1 MLGVAGAGIV
11 VIDLPWGLRRD
22 IRGRPREHLR
32 SDRRPASVGFAG
44 SVRAQPLLVAIIS
57 GLMPSL
63 SFTDQQLQAIGT
75 TGRSVIVSAAAG
87 SGKTAVLAERC
98 AYLVCDAPPDVR
110 CDVNELLVL
119 TFTDAAAAEMRA
131 RIVETIRGRLRQRPH
146 DDRLKEQMALVDA
159 AQISTIH
166 SFCLWLVR
174 RWFSH
179 VDVDPAASVLDAEET
194 TLLKNEVL
202 DTLLSDLYATGNLPD
217 EPLGRVEADATRVSP
232 VNRAAGFSPRGYPSN
247 LDYAAFRNCDSPAKL
262 RKALGPAFIQL
273 VDDYGLGDD
282 RNITRFILRLFD
294 FLTSLPAPEA
304 WLREACE
311 SLSDYP
317 ERVVLATVSA
327 LKIELD
333 RQVEHCEQTASAIE
347 AGHPGGHFYASQIRS
362 YSEQLRTWAGALGET
377 RSGARTTDS
386 GTKAG
391 TKTGPEVRGALARF
405 ETVRQQIADFEFSK
419 ARGPRLPKDA
429 EPVLRAARD
438 AASAQLSDVIKKRL
452 FGERLKRR
460 FGLFSVEESVECL
473 KRTAPYVAAVAGL
486 TLAFRD
492 AYQQKKRGL
501 GVLDFADLERLA
513 FELLHSEDDPPRP
526 SDIVRVLHRRF
537 AHVLVDEFQ
546 DINPIQQAIIELVSR
561 ESDPDRPDNL
571 FVVGDVKQSIYR
583 FRLAEPSIFTERLT
597 RFREKACNGV
607 AVSLQSN
614 FRSRS
619 EILEAINAVFRQL
632 MREGCS
638 DIVYDA
644 EAELRPGRDVGRGSP
659 HQPVELHLLERSW
672 RQDIGEDEEPE
683 RGVADLTDPARW
695 TPIEREAFLIGSR
708 IRAFMEAGGLRLD
721 GEPLRYRDIAVLLRA
736 TKINAERMAAML
748 TSMGIPAYADV
759 GGSLFGA
766 REIRDLVAA
775 LELLDNFQQDIPLAA
790 VLRSGIVGRALSE
803 DDLIEIR
810 CLNRD
815 IPFHAAVRQYV
826 KRGVNLDLRERLS
839 AVLERISRYRTEV
852 RRRPLSDVLWSLY
865 ERQGFLAY
873 VGGLPGGAQRR
884 ANLLKLHELARR
896 FGSFRQQGLH
906 RFLRFIRSLEEE
918 KQSVA
923 SAPAVSEADD
933 VVQIMSIHQAKGLE
947 FPVVFVAGLGTK
959 FNLGDR
965 SGRMI
970 FERSAKI
977 GLRVVDTEQ
986 MTEYPSAAHWQA
998 AGEIEQTTRHEELR
1012 ILYVAMTRARDKLV
1026 LVGSSRGIQPR
1037 DDRDDKPSDRPV
1049 LPLEPKPA
1057 GLCSLSVATA
1067 MTPLDWL
1074 IPVLAATPCG
1084 VVCRGGDGASSGR
1097 SLFDVQVHD
1106 VEEMA
1111 NWRPTDRVDD
1121 RDRLTRRSLAR
1132 CGPLPSDE
1140 PLAPG
1145 DPTVEEVLSRIEY
1158 AYPES
1163 ASTSVPASVAASEF
1177 KGAYD
1182 FTHNPEQRRGGTGE
1196 DSFRVQ
1202 RRERAG
1208 SAPDEA
1214 ARRGVLTHRILQH
1227 LDFTKAVDA
1236 ATVASELQRMAGE
1249 GLLCTEDLAVVDR
1262 ASIEWFV
1269 STPLGAAI
1277 REAGDGY
1284 RREFPYIAAERL
1296 AYFDRSVGLPPD
1308 DHVLVRGIVDGILPV
1323 AGGID
1328 IVDFKTDALAPEE
1341 VAARAERYRP
1351 QANLYARAM
1360 SRLWRQPVRACRLV
1374 FLTARRCHVWR
1385 DGAWEENDRTA
1396 VKQS

>member
-1 MLGVAGAGIV
+1 MQVSRFRGVA
-11 VIDLPWGLRRD
+11 
-22 IRGRPREHLR
+22 
-32 SDRRPASVGFAG
+32 
-44 SVRAQPLLVAIIS
+44 RARLLLMAIMWD
-57 GLMPSL
+57 LMPSL
-63 SFTDQQLQAIGT
+63 SFTDQQLQAIRT

-131 RIVETIRGRLRQRPH
+131 RIVETVRGRLRQCPH
-146 DDRLKEQMALVDA
+146 DNRLKEQMTLVDA

-179 VDVDPAASVLDAEET
+179 LDVDPAASVLDAEEA

-202 DTLLSDLYATGNLPD
+202 NTLLSDLYATGRLPD

-232 VNRAAGFSPRGYPSN
+232 VNRAAGFSPRGDPSS
-247 LDYAAFRNCDSPAKL
+247 LDYAAFRDFDSPEKL
-262 RKALGPAFIQL
+262 REALGPAFIQL
-273 VDDYGLGDD
+273 VDDYGLGED
-282 RNITRFILRLFD
+282 RNITRLIVRLFD
-294 FLTSLPAPEA
+294 FLTSLPDPEA
-304 WLREACE
+304 WLREACD

-317 ERVVLATVSA
+317 EGVMLATAGA
-327 LKIELD
+327 LKTELD
-333 RQVEHCEQTASAIE
+333 RQLEHCEQTASAVE
-347 AGHPGGHFYASQIRS
+347 AGHPGGHFYASQIRN
-362 YSEQLRTWAGALGET
+362 YSEQLRTWAGTLGGNC
-377 RSGARTTDS
+377 SGARTTDS
-386 GTKAG
+386 GAKVGMETP
-391 TKTGPEVRGALARF
+391 PEIREALARF
-405 ETVRQQIADFEFSK
+405 ENVRRQIADFTFSK

-429 EPVLRAARD
+429 EPASRAARD
-438 AASAQLSDVIKKRL
+438 AASAQLSEVIKKRL

-460 FGLFSVEESVECL
+460 FGLFSIEESVECL

-486 TLAFRD
+486 TLAFRS

-501 GVLDFADLERLA
+501 GILDFADLERLA
-513 FELLHSEDDPPRP
+513 FELLHGEDGPQRP
-526 SDIVRVLHRRF
+526 SDVVRVLHRRF

-597 RFREKACNGV
+597 RFREKTCNGV

-619 EILEAINAVFRQL
+619 EILQAVNAVFRQL

-644 EAELRPGRDVGRGSP
+644 EAELRPGRDLARGSP
-659 HQPVELHLLERSW
+659 HHPVELHLLERSW
-672 RQDIGEDEEPE
+672 RQDVGDDQEPE
-683 RGVADLTDPARW
+683 RGVVDFTDPARW

-708 IRAFMEAGGLRLD
+708 IRAFMESGGLRLD

-736 TKINAERMAAML
+736 TKINAEHMAAML
-748 TSMGIPAYADV
+748 SSMGIPAYAEV

-790 VLRSGIVGRALSE
+790 VLRSGIMGPALSE

-826 KRGVNLDLRERLS
+826 KRGVHLDLREKLS
-839 AVLERISRYRTEV
+839 ALLERVSRYRSEV
-852 RRRPLSDVLWSLY
+852 RRRPLADVLWDLY

-873 VGGLPGGAQRR
+873 VGGLPGGTQRR

-918 KQSVA
+918 KQTVA
-923 SAPAVSEADD
+923 SAPAVSDADD
-933 VVQIMSIHQAKGLE
+933 VVRIMSIHQAKGLE
-947 FPVVFVAGLGTK
+947 FPVVFVAGLGTR

-977 GLRVVDTEQ
+977 GLSVVDTEQ
-986 MTEYPSAAHWQA
+986 MIEYPSAAHWQA
-998 AGEIEQTTRHEELR
+998 ASEIEQTTRHEELR

-1026 LVGSSRGIQPR
+1026 LVGSSRGIRPR
-1037 DDRDDKPSDRPV
+1037 DDGDEELSERAV
-1049 LPLEPKPA
+1049 LAFEPRPA
-1057 GLCSLSVATA
+1057 GLSSLSVATA

-1074 IPVLAATPCG
+1074 IPVLAAEPG
-1084 VVCRGGDGASSGR
+1084 GLVRRGAVRASSDR
-1097 SLFDVQVHD
+1097 SLFDVQVHGA
-1106 VEEMA
+1106 EEMA
-1111 NWRPTDRVDD
+1111 KWRPADGVDD
-1121 RDRLTRRSLAR
+1121 GDELARRSLAR
-1132 CGPLPSDE
+1132 WGPLPSDE
-1140 PLAPG
+1140 PLAP
-1145 DPTVEEVLSRIEY
+1145 DDSTVEEVLSRIEY
-1158 AYPES
+1158 SYPELS
-1163 ASTSVPASVAASEF
+1163 STSLPASIAASDF

-1182 FTHNPEQRRGGTGE
+1182 FTHNPEQRRRATGE
-1196 DSFRVQ
+1196 DNFHVQ
-1202 RRERAG
+1202 RRVRAG
-1208 SAPDEA
+1208 LAPDVA
-1214 ARRGVLTHRILQH
+1214 ARRGVLTHRVLQH
-1227 LDFTKAVDA
+1227 LDFTKAIDT
-1236 ATVASELQRMAGE
+1236 ATVASELQRMAAE
-1249 GLLCTEDLAVVDR
+1249 GLLCADDLAVVDQ

-1284 RREFPYIAAERL
+1284 RREFLYIAAEPL
-1296 AYFDRSVGLPPD
+1296 AFFDRSVGLPPD
-1308 DHVLVRGIVDGILPV
+1308 DHALVRGIVDGILPV
-1323 AGGID
+1323 ADGID
-1328 IVDFKTDALAPEE
+1328 IVDFKTDAVAPEA

-1351 QANLYARAM
+1351 QASLYARAM
-1360 SRLWRQPVRACRLV
+1360 SRLWRRPVRACRLV

-1385 DGAWEENDRTA
+1385 DGAWEEGSRTA